1 MYICYMKRKKPHDNN
16 GKPKEEGI
24 TVNGVV
30 AEALPNAFF
39 RVTLENGHEVLARV
53 SGKMDKMRIR
63 VLPGDRVVVE
73 ITPYDLTRGRITYR
87 NK

>member
-1 MYICYMKRKKPHDNN
+1 MKRKKPHDNN

-30 AEALPNAFF
+30 AE
-39 RVTLENGHEVLARV
+39 
-53 SGKMDKMRIR
+53 
-63 VLPGDRVVVE
+63 